1 MNAIYFSR
9 EPIPTNTK
17 VDKIP
22 MGKQVCIIPF
32 RRDFLLEYLSME
44 PTPLE
49 MAESIDML
57 RILEH
62 GMKVRMAPTKHSTQS
77 VDTPEDLKKVE
88 QLMRTL

>member
-1 MNAIYFSR
+1 
-9 EPIPTNTK
+9 
-17 VDKIP
+17 

-32 RRDFLLEYLSME
+32 RRDYLLEYTRLA

-49 MAESIDML
+49 IAESVDMM

-62 GMKVRMAPTKHSTQS
+62 GMKVRMVPTQHSSQA

-88 QLMRTL
+88 LLMSLA

>member
-1 MNAIYFSR
+1 
-9 EPIPTNTK
+9 
-17 VDKIP
+17 

-32 RRDFLLEYLSME
+32 RRDYLLEYTRMA

-49 MAESIDML
+49 IAESVDMM

-62 GMKVRMAPTKHSTQS
+62 GMKVRMARTRHSTHA

-88 QLMRTL
+88 RLMQDL